1 MSAPGQKPA
10 TGGPR
15 HAVRT
20 VLTVG
25 VLLLIFLGGVGGLGD
40 GFKLLGRDVLEG
52 FFAAT
57 SNPLLALMV
66 GLLTTTLVQSSSV
79 TTSMVVG
86 LVAAPDNP
94 LPLANAVPMIMG
106 ANIGTTVTNTL
117 VSLAHISR
125 KDEFK
130 RAFGVATCHDFFN
143 FLAVAVLLPLEMAT
157 GILRHTA
164 ERMAAIAGPSSGV
177 TYNSPI
183 KGLLDLVMA
192 PAHALSGGLFSS
204 PVAQGVVLILV
215 SGFMIFYALGMLVR
229 TLRSVMTG
237 KAHRMIQA
245 ALGRHGLIA
254 MALGMLITMAVQS
267 SSITTSLL
275 VPLGG
280 AGVITVEQAFPV
292 TLGANLGTTITAMLA
307 SLATSGANA
316 GAGVTIAF
324 VHVLFN
330 LAGTVIF
337 YPVRALRLI
346 PVRAAERLA
355 GVAAE
360 SRRWAIAYV
369 IILFYAV
376 PGIFALL
383 DHYF

>member
-1 MSAPGQKPA
+1 M
-10 TGGPR
+10 
-15 HAVRT
+15 T
-20 VLTVG
+20 VT
-25 VLLLIFLGGVGGLGD
+25 VLLLIFLGGVGGMGD
-40 GFKLLGRDVLEG
+40 GFKLLGRDILEG

-57 SNPLLALMV
+57 SNPLMALMV
-66 GLLTTTLVQSSSV
+66 GLLATTVVQSSSV

-117 VSLAHISR
+117 VSMAHIGR

-143 FLAVAVLLPLEMAT
+143 FLSVAVLLPIEIAT
-157 GILRHTA
+157 GVLRHTA
-164 ERMAAIAGPSSGV
+164 EHIAEVIGPSGGV
-177 TYNSPI
+177 TYSSPI
-183 KGLLDLVMA
+183 KGVLDLVMA
-192 PAHALSGGLFSS
+192 PAHALSSALFAS
-204 PVAQGVVLILV
+204 PVAQGAVLILA
-215 SGFMIFYALGMLVR
+215 SALMIFYALAMLVR
-229 TLRSVMTG
+229 TLRSAMTG
-237 KAHRMIQA
+237 KAHGMIQA
-245 ALGRHGLIA
+245 ALGRHGLISIT
-254 MALGMLITMAVQS
+254 LGMLITMAVQS

-316 GAGVTIAF
+316 GAGVTIAV

-330 LAGTVIF
+330 LAGTLIF
-337 YPVRALRLI
+337 YPIRALRMI

-355 GVAAE
+355 GIAAE
-360 SRRWAIAYV
+360 SRKWAIVYV
-369 IILFYAV
+369 VILFYV
-376 PGIFALL
+376 IPGFFALL
-383 DHYF
+383 DHYL